1 MWVDWIQSKRNDC
14 HRMCRSR
21 RFCVSRTVWG
31 FLILSAI
38 QLSPVCN
45 AQTVALK
52 PLQTGAAYPFL
63 LHIPDVVSAGE
74 KPPLIIFLH
83 GRSLSGRDLNRVSH
97 YGVLYAMKKGRK
109 IDAFVA
115 APQLPYGQFWKPD
128 KVNTVLDYIL
138 ANYRV
143 DADRVY
149 VVGMSLGGYGTLN
162 FVSRYPERIA
172 AAVALCGG
180 GDLDYACN
188 LAHTNL
194 WIKHGKMDEAVPFT
208 ESTKMY
214 EAIKACRPDAPV
226 HLTLYPRA
234 GHGVLEREF
243 HTDTLYSWLF
253 QFSRQPIKPQQE
265 SK

>member
-1 MWVDWIQSKRNDC
+1 MWVDRIQTYRIDYRWLL
-14 HRMCRSR
+14 HLWP
-21 RFCVSRTVWG
+21 FCASRTALG
-31 FLILSAI
+31 LLILSTV
-38 QLSPVCN
+38 LFSSVGK

-115 APQLPYGQFWKPD
+115 APQLPYGQFWKPE

-180 GDLDYACN
+180 GDLEYACN

-194 WIKHGKMDEAVPFT
+194 WIKHGKMDEAVPYT
-208 ESTKMY
+208 ESTKIF

-253 QFSRQPIKPQQE
+253 QFSRQPLKPQQE